1 MIEELKIIITI
12 LALTIP
18 FFVGTVWAIV
28 NVLQKDFGST
38 GRKALWA
45 MVAAVPF
52 IGFIIYFLVG
62 YKKGVAP
69 SG

>member
-1 MIEELKIIITI
+1 VIEELKIVATI
-12 LALTIP
+12 MALTVP

-28 NVLQKDFGST
+28 NALQKDFGST

-52 IGFIIYFLVG
+52 IGFVIYFIFG
-62 YKKGVAP
+62 SKKGRKP
-69 SG
+69 S